1 VIVRTMAQTK
11 VNTDQ
16 SSQILERVQALVMS
30 GLDQL
35 WDAEIDSLAVGMGE
49 TDVED
54 EPRETEI
61 ELIMARLA
69 EAVGKSNP
77 DTPKP
82 VPDLVATPKPKEK
95 VVKPK
100 EKVATATPKPKE
112 KVATATPKPKEKVAT
127 ATPKP
132 KEKVVK
138 EKVEK
143 EKEKV
148 VKEKVVKG
156 KEKVVKEKG
165 KGKENPTNHLPWLT
179 EHYMARS
186 IADLKVMARELEVR
200 ATGKKEDLVKAIM
213 AAPLSQFK
221 MNRMEELEEM
231 DSEAGV
237 EFTNFTERINAIAE
251 EWLEMDQK
259 DDEAT
264 QLFDEDAYM
273 GYSQARLS
281 HRPAL

>member
-1 VIVRTMAQTK
+1 MVIVRTMAQTK

-54 EPRETEI
+54 EPRETVI

-95 VVKPK
+95 VV
-100 EKVATATPKPKE
+100 
-112 KVATATPKPKEKVAT
+112 KPKEKVAT

-264 QLFDEDAYM
+264 QLFDEDATQHFEEEEEDEE
-273 GYSQARLS
+273 GYVEDEE
-281 HRPAL
+281 